1 MNVLALI
8 EQPGNVCCRYRI
20 DAYAPELTKR
30 GHRLQAI
37 SLREG
42 GRLRFLLYHAV
53 ADADLVILQRKLLPS
68 WPRALSTTLTTPS
81 SSAIAFKPRDPRAS
95 GDSGDFWPPFGRPTP

>member
-20 DAYAPELTKR
+20 DAYSPELTKR
-30 GHRLQAI
+30 GHRLQTI

-42 GRLRFLLYHAV
+42 GRLRFLFAHSVRVCKPLGVFRSVFISREGSVEKCVKTRPAPS
-53 ADADLVILQRKLLPS
+53 ATALP
-68 WPRALSTTLTTPS
+68 
-81 SSAIAFKPRDPRAS
+81 
-95 GDSGDFWPPFGRPTP
+95 